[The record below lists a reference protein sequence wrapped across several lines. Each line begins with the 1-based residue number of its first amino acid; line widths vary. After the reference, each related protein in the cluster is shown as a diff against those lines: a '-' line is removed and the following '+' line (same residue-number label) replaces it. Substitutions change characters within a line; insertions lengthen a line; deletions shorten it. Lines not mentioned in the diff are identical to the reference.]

1 MPPFGPV
8 RRRDLL
14 RCLKQLGFEGP
25 FSGGKHQFVVKG
37 DVTLR
42 VPDPHQSDIGRDLL
56 ARILRQAGIS
66 RQEWEAL

>member
-8 RRRDLL
+8 KRRDLL

-25 FSGGKHQFVVKG
+25 FSGGRHQFVVKG

-42 VPDPHQSDIGRDLL
+42 VPNPHQSDIGRDLL